1 MEKNTGGCYMAVVS
15 LLEELQQHLSPNNLI
30 SPFSKREI
38 HILHDAVTS
47 MHSLL
52 THSSGLT
59 YNYHLINQI
68 SENRILSLA
77 QNASKYLDFWTV
89 KLNLWNLFKPIREI
103 PSLAEITQEMI
114 AINHELNIF
123 HHSSSTD
130 NPSSWLIPLT
140 TTVNPEAKMIGL
152 ENEFVAMLD
161 CLTGHP
167 SKLKVFPIIGM
178 AGVGKTTFSNK
189 LYHNPLVVH
198 HFYIRAWVTV
208 SQQYQVRKI
217 LLTILN
223 CVANEDSF
231 DLQGRSEEELEEK
244 VYRILKQKRYL
255 LVLDDMWDTKAW
267 DELKRVFPDD
277 KNGSRIILTSRLQ
290 EVAVH
295 ASEDTP
301 AHCLRC
307 LSMHESW
314 ELLSSKIFVGGE
326 SCPQDMVEV
335 GKQIA
340 YKCHGLPLTI
350 VVLGGLLSKMNKK
363 IDVWE
368 SVAQSVRS
376 LVMEEADQ
384 CRQTQHILA
393 LSYNHLPD
401 SLKPCF
407 LYMGMFPEDYEISVK
422 KLTWLWVAEGFIRS
436 TTHKSLEEIAEDYLA
451 DLIARSLILV
461 KRRSSRGTVKTCY
474 IHDLMRELCLRESQK
489 HNFLHAINGC
499 GQLRLHVEDMSGVDL
514 PPDFGEVPPPYL
526 HDLQRL
532 SFHSSIHEY
541 SNKASFPYTRSLM
554 SFEKLSVSGHRR
566 FLGMSFKL
574 LKVLNIVNTN
584 LMELPGEIMML
595 TRLKFL
601 ALTIQSSLDIRNLSE
616 FRLLQTLFIDCEWD
630 GYLIR
635 TFWDMLELRH
645 FHMKRSCQSYLSTYS
660 LLSQSQLP
668 LVSAVIESLLPLR
681 LLNNLSTVSTVRP
694 ISCTEKML
702 RSMPHLKSLG
712 VYESEEDYQ
721 FRGWFERLVLLPE
734 LEKLKYVFSNP
745 FVSSS
750 LKPGRLPPWQ
760 SLPPNLVKLTL
771 SGTSLPWDDMSKL
784 SMLPKLEV
792 LKLKNYAFSGTVWNS
807 WTGGF
812 CCLKFLLIGSTN
824 LEIWETD
831 GNHFPNLRQLVLR
844 HCRFLEEIPYGIGES
859 PLLETIE
866 LHRCK
871 NSAVISA
878 RSLQEEQQSLGND
891 GLTIYITEG

>member
-1 MEKNTGGCYMAVVS
+1 MVNDSSSKLRTSIQNIGAEALVMEKNTGGCYMAVVS

-123 HHSSSTD
+123 HHSSST
-130 NPSSWLIPLT
+130 
-140 TTVNPEAKMIGL
+140 
-152 ENEFVAMLD
+152 
-161 CLTGHP
+161 
-167 SKLKVFPIIGM
+167 
-178 AGVGKTTFSNK
+178 GKNNISIA
-189 LYHNPLVVH
+189 L
-198 HFYIRAWVTV
+198 
-208 SQQYQVRKI
+208 
-217 LLTILN
+217 
-223 CVANEDSF
+223 
-231 DLQGRSEEELEEK
+231 
-244 VYRILKQKRYL
+244 
-255 LVLDDMWDTKAW
+255 
-267 DELKRVFPDD
+267 
-277 KNGSRIILTSRLQ
+277 
-290 EVAVH
+290 AVH